1 MRRGAIAS
9 SSQTSAKLLRQMS
22 VADSD
27 RQLIEAAIAQYAAG
41 DSTREQLDRLVVA
54 LCAADPAAREE
65 LAARI
70 DALPKPKPSRAG
82 GSAAQTRLRTAPA
95 GDNAPAA
102 ELPAPPDAQSAPP
115 PEHDAPRVGRL
126 LNGKYRLEQVLG
138 MGGMGV
144 VFLAQDLIGREPV
157 AIKILRAELQT
168 FPDIIGALRDEVK
181 QTRKLRHENI
191 VGVYALEQDGA
202 DPYIVMEYLQGK
214 TLRSLLDEDYVRGL
228 PFTRA
233 WPIIQGIGDALAFA
247 HDRGVIHS
255 DLKPENIFLTV
266 AGIPKVLD
274 FGIARAIRNPS
285 NRFGER
291 LSAFTPG
298 YASCELIEGETPD
311 FSDDVYGFACVVYE
325 ILTGRCPF
333 GGNDGVSA
341 REQHLEFAPVPGLSA
356 AQNGTLRRALAFRRK
371 DRIAS
376 VEEFLLGL
384 AATAPRS
391 RKLSIASA
399 VAAATIVGLA
409 AWWVL
414 RRPDEAPSAGGRA
427 TTVANQVARK
437 AGEVF
442 SDCARNCPSMVVIPT
457 GKFLMGSP
465 PDEPGRRDDEILRE
479 IIFSHPFALSQYPVT
494 KHEFRA
500 FLAETGYQP
509 ASKCQ
514 NLTNA
519 PSAVPLTFDEPGF
532 AQTDNDPAVCVSIGD
547 ARAYAAWI
555 SSRLQAQLYRMP
567 SEAEWEYAARAGTQ
581 AAVPWAGGDSAA
593 CRFGNFADH
602 SYDLRA
608 QPSIG
613 DPALCDDA
621 YAVTSPVGSFPRNP
635 WGLFDM
641 LGNVYEWTES
651 CNRQLDATN
660 GDAFLTNCKKFT
672 VIRGAGFSS
681 AMGNNLVRF
690 ARRMGPVPETESANN
705 RGFRLARPL

>member
-1 MRRGAIAS
+1 
-9 SSQTSAKLLRQMS
+9 MS
-22 VADSD
+22 VADSG
-27 RQLIEAAIAQYAAG
+27 RQLIEAAISQYAAG
-41 DSTREQLDRLVVA
+41 DLTREELDRRVVT

-65 LAARI
+65 FAARI
-70 DALPKPKPSRAG
+70 DALPKRKPP
-82 GSAAQTRLRTAPA
+82 AAKTRLRIAAA
-95 GDNAPAA
+95 GDAVPAA
-102 ELPAPPDAQSAPP
+102 EAPGPPAEQSAPP
-115 PEHDAPRVGRL
+115 PEHDTPQVGRL
-126 LNGKYRLEQVLG
+126 LSGKYRLEKVLG
-138 MGGMGV
+138 TGGMGV
-144 VFLAQDLIGREPV
+144 VFLAQDLIGAESV
-157 AIKILRAELQT
+157 AIKVLRAELQT
-168 FPDIIGALRDEVK
+168 FPDIIGALREEVK

-228 PFTRA
+228 PFARA
-233 WPIIQGIGDALAFA
+233 WPIINGIGDALAFA

-274 FGIARAIRNPS
+274 FGIARAVRNPG
-285 NRFGER
+285 NRFGDR
-291 LSAFTPG
+291 LSAYTPG

-333 GGNDGVSA
+333 AGIDGVSA
-341 REQHLEFAPVPGLSA
+341 REQRLELAPVPALSA

-376 VEEFLLGL
+376 VEEFLGGL
-384 AATAPRS
+384 AAVAPRS
-391 RKLSIASA
+391 RKLGIASV
-399 VAAATIVGLA
+399 VAAATIVGLT
-409 AWWVL
+409 AWWAL
-414 RRPDEAPSAGGRA
+414 RRPGDTPLADRA
-427 TTVANQVARK
+427 AVTVPNQVARK

-442 SDCARNCPSMVVIPT
+442 SECAKNCPSMVVIPA

-514 NLTNA
+514 DLTNA
-519 PSAVPLTFDEPGF
+519 PSGVPLTFGEPGF
-532 AQTDNDPAVCVSIGD
+532 AQTDNDPAVCISIGD
-547 ARAYAAWI
+547 ARAYAAWLNG
-555 SSRLQAQLYRMP
+555 RLHAQLYRMP

-581 AAVPWAGGDSAA
+581 APVPWAGGDSAA

-602 SYDLRA
+602 SYDLRD
-608 QPSIG
+608 QPSTG
-613 DPALCDDA
+613 DPGICDDT
-621 YAVTSPVGSFPRNP
+621 YAVTSPVGSFPKNP
-635 WGLFDM
+635 WGLFDV

-681 AMGNNLVRF
+681 PMGNNLVRF
-690 ARRMGPVPETESANN
+690 ARRMGPVPEMESANN

>member
-1 MRRGAIAS
+1 
-9 SSQTSAKLLRQMS
+9 MS

-27 RQLIEAAIAQYAAG
+27 RQLIEAAISQYAAG
-41 DSTREQLDRLVVA
+41 DLTREELDRRVVA

-65 LAARI
+65 FTARI
-70 DALPKPKPSRAG
+70 GALPKPKP
-82 GSAAQTRLRTAPA
+82 AAAKTRLRIAPA
-95 GDNAPAA
+95 GDAAPAA
-102 ELPAPPDAQSAPP
+102 EAPKPPAEQSAPQAVAAP

-126 LNGKYRLEQVLG
+126 LNGKYRLGKVLG
-138 MGGMGV
+138 TGGMGV
-144 VFLAQDLIGREPV
+144 VFLAEDLIGPEPV
-157 AIKILRAELQT
+157 AIKVLRAELQT

-228 PFTRA
+228 PFARA
-233 WPIIQGIGDALAFA
+233 WPIINGIGDALAFA

-274 FGIARAIRNPS
+274 FGIARAIRNPG
-285 NRFGER
+285 NRFDDR
-291 LSAFTPG
+291 LTAYTPG
-298 YASCELIEGETPD
+298 YATCELIEGEAPD

-333 GGNDGVSA
+333 GGIDSISA
-341 REQHLEFAPVPGLSA
+341 REQRLELAPVPALSA

-376 VEEFLLGL
+376 VEEFLRGL
-384 AATAPRS
+384 AAAAPRS
-391 RKLSIASA
+391 RKVGIASV
-399 VAAATIVGLA
+399 VAAAAIVGLT
-409 AWWVL
+409 AWWAL
-414 RRPDEAPSAGGRA
+414 RRGDMTSAGRPAA
-427 TTVANQVARK
+427 TVPNPVARK

-442 SDCARNCPSMVVIPT
+442 SDCSKNCPSMVVIPA

-465 PDEPGRRDDEILRE
+465 PDEPGRREDETLRE
-479 IIFSHPFALSQYPVT
+479 IIFSHPFALSLYPVT

-500 FLAETGYQP
+500 FLVETGYQL

-519 PSAVPLTFDEPGF
+519 MSAVPLTFDEPGF

-555 SSRLQAQLYRMP
+555 NGRLNTQLYRMP

-602 SYDLRA
+602 SYDLRV

-613 DPALCDDA
+613 DPDLCDDT
-621 YAVTSPVGSFPRNP
+621 YAVTSPVGSFPKSP
-635 WGLFDM
+635 WGLSDM
-641 LGNVYEWTES
+641 MGNVYEWTES

-690 ARRMGPVPETESANN
+690 ARRMGPVPEMESANN

>member
-1 MRRGAIAS
+1 
-9 SSQTSAKLLRQMS
+9 MS
-22 VADSD
+22 VADSG
-27 RQLIEAAIAQYAAG
+27 RQRIEAAISRYAVG
-41 DSTREQLDRLVVA
+41 ELTREELDRRVLT
-54 LCAADPAAREE
+54 LCTDPAAREE
-65 LAARI
+65 FAARI
-70 DALPKPKPSRAG
+70 DALPKPKPV
-82 GSAAQTRLRTAPA
+82 AASQILAETRLRIAPA
-95 GDNAPAA
+95 GDA
-102 ELPAPPDAQSAPP
+102 APP
-115 PEHDAPRVGRL
+115 PEYDAPRVGRL
-126 LNGKYRLEQVLG
+126 LNGKYRLEKVLG
-138 MGGMGV
+138 TGGMGV
-144 VFLAQDLIGREPV
+144 VFLAQDLIGPEPV
-157 AIKILRAELQT
+157 AVKVLRAELQT

-214 TLRSLLDEDYVRGL
+214 TLRGLLDEDYVRGL
-228 PFTRA
+228 PFARA
-233 WPIIQGIGDALAFA
+233 WPIINGIGDALAFA

-274 FGIARAIRNPS
+274 FGIARAIRNPD
-285 NRFGER
+285 NRFGDG
-291 LSAFTPG
+291 LSAYTPG
-298 YASCELIEGETPD
+298 YASCELIEGDTPD

-333 GGNDGVSA
+333 GGIGGISA
-341 REQHLEFAPVPGLSA
+341 REQRLELAPVPALSA
-356 AQNGTLRRALAFRRK
+356 AQNATLRRALAFRRK

-376 VEEFLLGL
+376 VEEFLRGL
-384 AATAPRS
+384 AAAAPRS
-391 RKLSIASA
+391 RKLGIAA
-399 VAAATIVGLA
+399 VMAAATIVGLT
-409 AWWVL
+409 AWWAL
-414 RRPDEAPSAGGRA
+414 RRPGDAPSAGTPAA
-427 TTVANQVARK
+427 TVPNQVARK

-442 SDCARNCPSMVVIPT
+442 SDCAENCPSMVVIPA

-465 PDEPGRRDDEILRE
+465 PDEPGRRDDEVLRE
-479 IIFSHPFALSQYPVT
+479 IIFSHPFALSQSPVT
-494 KHEFRA
+494 KHEFRV
-500 FLAETGYQP
+500 FLAETGYHP

-514 NLTNA
+514 NLTNV

-532 AQTDNDPAVCVSIGD
+532 AQTDHDPAVCVGIGD

-555 SSRLQAQLYRMP
+555 NGRLHAQLYRMP
-567 SEAEWEYAARAGTQ
+567 SEAEWEYAARAATQ
-581 AAVPWAGGDSAA
+581 AAVPWTGGDSAA

-608 QPSIG
+608 QPSSG
-613 DPALCDDA
+613 DPDLCDDR
-621 YAVTSPVGSFPRNP
+621 YAVTSPVGNFPKNP

-651 CNRQLDATN
+651 CNRQPDATN
-660 GDAFLTNCKKFT
+660 GDAFLTNCKEFT

-690 ARRMGPVPETESANN
+690 ARRVGPVPEMESANN